1 VGTAVTRLADTS
13 SSRSYR
19 RVVDPGSG
27 VVTLIGRNRLPSDV
41 VGELMDVLADQ
52 PRIVVCDLHGLGLS
66 PQTMVEV
73 FAPVAPYLTNWPGTL
88 VVACVP
94 EPLAHAGMLPAA
106 ITHRLLV
113 HARGEDG
120 VEEAHRWLSPLQHTM
135 TYLPPSPA
143 AVSTAR
149 TFTIATLR
157 DWRLP
162 LLLGPASLVASELV
176 TDSMLHAHT
185 VVGLSLSRCEDRIRI
200 AVHDHGGGRPVL
212 PTGGLTDESL
222 EGRGL
227 LLVQAMSRNWGVFPA
242 PSAGKTVW
250 AIMDAA

>member
-1 VGTAVTRLADTS
+1 
-13 SSRSYR
+13 
-19 RVVDPGSG
+19 VVDPASG
-27 VVTLIGRNRLPSDV
+27 VLTVTGRNRLPSDLV
-41 VGELMDVLADQ
+41 AELTDVLVDQ
-52 PRIVVCDLHGLGLS
+52 PRIVVCDLHGLAPS

-113 HARGEDG
+113 HARYEDG
-120 VEEAHRWLSPLQHTM
+120 VQEARRWLSPLQHTM

-143 AVSTAR
+143 AVRTAR
-149 TFTIATLR
+149 AFTVATLR
-157 DWRLP
+157 DWQLP
-162 LLLGPASLVASELV
+162 LVLGPASLVASELV
-176 TDSMLHAHT
+176 TDSLLHAHT

-200 AVHDHGGGRPVL
+200 AVHDHGGGRPSL
-212 PTGGLTDESL
+212 PRGDLTDESL

-227 LLVQAMSRNWGVFPA
+227 LLVQAMSRSWGVFPTR
-242 PSAGKTVW
+242 SAGKTVW